1 MAKLVLYSDQFIE
14 ENKKVDKELLNLFNK
29 SNPSIAYIPSESS
42 LTRKYFD
49 EKVEYYKALGIE
61 DLQYFDIDKEYE
73 ASRIVD
79 MFKCD
84 AIQLSG
90 GNTFYFLYLLRKRG
104 LIRSLKSFVK
114 NGGILIGISAG
125 SILMTRN
132 INTAGLGEDADE
144 NIIGIK
150 NKAALNIVDFEFM
163 PHWKGSTKKLNL
175 LKKYAE
181 AKKTTV
187 YACKDGDG
195 IIIDGE
201 NIKLIGDILKIN

>member
-42 LTRKYFD
+42 LARKYFD

-61 DLQYFDIDKEYE
+61 NLQYFDIDKEYE

-104 LIRSLKSFVK
+104 LIRSLKAFVK

-125 SILMTRN
+125 SILMTRS

-201 NIKLIGDILKIN
+201 NIKLIGDIIKIN

>member
-61 DLQYFDIDKEYE
+61 NLQYFDIDKEYE

>member
-61 DLQYFDIDKEYE
+61 NLQYFDIDKEYE

-163 PHWKGSTKKLNL
+163 PHWKGSTKKFNL

>member
-42 LTRKYFD
+42 LARKYFD
-49 EKVEYYKALGIE
+49 EKVEYYQALGIE
-61 DLQYFDIDKEYE
+61 DLQYFDLDKEYD
-73 ASRIVD
+73 ATRIAD

-104 LIRSLKSFVK
+104 LIRSLKAFVK

-125 SILMTRN
+125 SILMTRS

-201 NIKLIGDILKIN
+201 NIKLIGDIIKIN

>member
-61 DLQYFDIDKEYE
+61 NLQYFDIDKEYE

-163 PHWKGSTKKLNL
+163 PHWKGSTKKFNL

-201 NIKLIGDILKIN
+201 NIKLIGDIIKIN